1 MIKIENKENCC
12 GCWACANI
20 CPKDA
25 ITMVEDEKGF
35 KYPKI
40 DKEKC
45 INCGLCE
52 KVCPIINNKSVKRE
66 VKAYACFNKNLE
78 TRMNS
83 SSGGIFSLIANYI
96 LDLNGIVFGAQ
107 FDKEFNVV
115 HSYIDNKKD
124 LYKFQC
130 SKYVQSEIGDTYRKV
145 KELLDNDKYVLFT
158 GTPCQIEGLYK
169 FLRKDY
175 DKLYTQDFICHG
187 VPSPRVWRKYL
198 KETNNKYSAKPK
210 NISFRSKDNSWQDF
224 ELKIQYKNNVYR
236 NTQGK
241 DTYLRAFLN
250 DICLRDSCY
259 KCNFK
264 KKNRVSDIT
273 LADFWGIDNIDKSMN
288 DDKGTSLVV
297 VNSDKGKELFEKLK
311 DNMEYKE
318 VNLDDAIK
326 YNMNMVTSVKMNKNR
341 EKFFNE
347 LDKKDLESLVKKYI
361 KKRSIVRRV
370 LGKTKRIVKKILKK

>member
-1 MIKIENKENCC
+1 MIDIEDKANCC
-12 GCWACANI
+12 GCYSCYNI
-20 CPKDA
+20 CPKKA
-25 ITMVEDEKGF
+25 IEMVEDEKGF

-45 INCGLCE
+45 IDCGLCE
-52 KVCPIINNKSVKRE
+52 KVCPIINNKNFEKE

-107 FDKEFNVV
+107 FDKEYNVV
-115 HSYIDNKKD
+115 HSYIENQKD

-130 SKYVQSEIGDTYRKV
+130 SKYVQSDIGDTYKKA
-145 KELLDNDKYVLFT
+145 KEFLDNDKYVLFT

-169 FLRKDY
+169 FLRRDY

-198 KETNNKYSAKPK
+198 KETNNMYNSQPK

-224 ELKIQYKNNVYR
+224 ELKIQYENNVYR

-259 KCNFK
+259 QCNFK
-264 KKNRVSDIT
+264 KKNRLSDFT

-288 DDKGTSLVV
+288 DDKGISLVV
-297 VNSDKGKELFEKLK
+297 VNSNKGKELFEKLK
-311 DNMEYKE
+311 ENLEYKE
-318 VNLDDAIK
+318 VNFDDAIK
-326 YNMNMVTSVKMNKNR
+326 YNMNMVSSVKMNKNR
-341 EKFFNE
+341 EKFFND
-347 LDKKDLESLVKKYI
+347 LDKNDLDSLVKKYI
-361 KKRSIVRRV
+361 KKKSILRRI
-370 LGKTKRIVKKILKK
+370 LGKVKRIVKKIIKK